1 MSGAGHL
8 LGCRDEWQKS
18 LVMPVTTMHWQE
30 NSFPKMT
37 KETRFS
43 LRTERQL
50 KGTFTTWN
58 LINVK
63 TWVKISFRNGSCP
76 GGLLS
81 DVVVLQSHFPSL
93 LKCLAAWE
101 KEKQSHMKLFRGL
114 SFLFSDVTVF
124 GKFPLGLFFF
134 FLSLYFFI
142 SLFFYF
148 SHSLFL
154 LQGKKPTKP
163 AKNTKKHPLQTLSE
177 EQKWME
183 MCSFYFTGKN
193 GVKVKGVGMTLL
205 LYNIKCSS
213 RFQVGRPMPA
223 QHHSNQHY

>member
-1 MSGAGHL
+1 
-8 LGCRDEWQKS
+8 
-18 LVMPVTTMHWQE
+18 
-30 NSFPKMT
+30 MT

-114 SFLFSDVTVF
+114 SFLFSFIIFSCNCFWKVSS
-124 GKFPLGLFFF
+124 GPIFFF
-134 FLSLYFFI
+134 FFPFIFLSLSSSI
-142 SLFFYF
+142 SHTPF
-148 SHSLFL
+148 SYCR
-154 LQGKKPTKP
+154 GKKPTKP
-163 AKNTKKHPLQTLSE
+163 AKNTKKHTPQTLSQ

-193 GVKVKGVGMTLL
+193 GVEVKGVGMTLL
-205 LYNIKCSS
+205 LYNIKCSL
-213 RFQVGRPMPA
+213 RFQAGRPMPA

>member
-1 MSGAGHL
+1 M
-8 LGCRDEWQKS
+8 
-18 LVMPVTTMHWQE
+18 
-30 NSFPKMT
+30 
-37 KETRFS
+37 
-43 LRTERQL
+43 
-50 KGTFTTWN
+50 
-58 LINVK
+58 
-63 TWVKISFRNGSCP
+63 
-76 GGLLS
+76 
-81 DVVVLQSHFPSL
+81 VLQSHFPSL

-124 GKFPLGLFFF
+124 GKFPLDLFFF
-134 FLSLYFFI
+134 FFPFIFLSLSSSI
-142 SLFFYF
+142 SHTPF
-148 SHSLFL
+148 SYCR
-154 LQGKKPTKP
+154 GKNPTKP
-163 AKNTKKHPLQTLSE
+163 AKNTKKHPLQTLSK

-213 RFQVGRPMPA
+213 RFQVGRPVPA

>member
-114 SFLFSDVTVF
+114 SFLFSFIIFSCNCFWKVSS
-124 GKFPLGLFFF
+124 GPIFFF

-154 LQGKKPTKP
+154 LQGKKTHQ
-163 AKNTKKHPLQTLSE
+163 TSKKH
-177 EQKWME
+177 QKTHTPDPVPRTKMDGDVLFL
-183 MCSFYFTGKN
+183 FYWEKW
-193 GVKVKGVGMTLL
+193 
-205 LYNIKCSS
+205 
-213 RFQVGRPMPA
+213 GRSQRCWHDPA
-223 QHHSNQHY
+223 LVQH